1 MEKILFVISLLGL
14 ATLLGYMEHLRIE
27 KVKRV
32 RKEREIK
39 RNIRLQ
45 EKRDNFL
52 AYQRLIE
59 TYKRDCAECFEYD
72 YKQYLDC
79 YPNDYEGKK
88 KYKHNFDLNKP
99 CKLIGEQDNT
109 TYQEA
114 YENIGEKPIRNLRVA
129 LQDFTAGE
137 VQNLFSF

>member
-1 MEKILFVISLLGL
+1 MEKILFIISLLGL
-14 ATLLGYMEHLRIE
+14 ATLLGCAEHSRIE
-27 KVKRV
+27 RVKKA

-59 TYKRDCAECFEYD
+59 TYKRGCAKCYETD
-72 YKQYLDC
+72 YIQYLEC
-79 YPNDYEGKK
+79 HPNDYEGKK

-99 CKLIGEQDNT
+99 CKLTGEHDNT

-137 VQNLFSF
+137 VQHLFSF